1 MLGVWRKPYTYSMLE
16 KARHKTSVI
25 VGTLSQVPN
34 YPKKLKVYLNN
45 ASPYW
50 QAVYW
55 DMGKTHR
62 RSLKTSDKRT
72 AYERAKAFYEQVIV
86 AKYSHPTHLTHYQI
100 KAKEEFV
107 AGPDL
112 SFKQIMSQWL
122 SRKATKW
129 SANHTRQVE
138 LRLVNNIL
146 RYIADKN
153 IQRITRKDL
162 LGLLQ
167 KMEERGAY
175 GLARRVLNDC
185 RQIWQYAIVIG
196 ICKQDITLGLNK
208 ALHDHTVVHFHAV
221 TPKELPVLME
231 DIARYNKPC
240 DLIVKYALQLMALTF
255 VRKNELVL
263 SKWDEFDLDNA
274 IWKIPADRMKM
285 RIDHVVPLSK
295 QVITLLS
302 HIKKTYPSNDY
313 VLHKA
318 NKPLVDHAMI
328 YALYWMGYKHRMTV
342 HGFRAIASTILNE
355 SGFRADVIERQLA
368 HTEANQVR
376 RAYNRAQYMNER
388 TEMMSWWGDY
398 LEKITPFLTP

>member
-1 MLGVWRKPYTYSMLE
+1 MLE
-16 KARHKTSVI
+16 KSRHITAVI
-25 VGTLSQVPN
+25 VGTLSFVPN

-55 DMGKTHR
+55 DRGKTHR
-62 RSLKTSDKRT
+62 RSLKTTDKRT
-72 AYERAKAFYEQVIV
+72 AYEHAKAFYEQVIV
-86 AKYSHPTHLTHYQI
+86 AKYSYPTRLTHYQL

-112 SFKQIMSQWL
+112 RFKQIASQWL

-138 LRLVNNIL
+138 LRLINNIL
-146 RYIADKN
+146 RFIADKN

-231 DIARYNKPC
+231 DIAEYNKPC

-263 SKWDEFDLDNA
+263 AQWDEFDLDNA

-295 QVITLLS
+295 QAITLLS
-302 HIKKTYPSNDY
+302 HVKKTYPSNDY
-313 VLHKA
+313 VFHKA
-318 NKPLVDHAMI
+318 NNPLVDHALI

-355 SGFRADVIERQLA
+355 NSFRADVIERQLA

-388 TEMMSWWGDY
+388 TEMMSWWGDF
-398 LEKITPFLTP
+398 LEKITPFLTS

>member
-1 MLGVWRKPYTYSMLE
+1 MLE
-16 KARHKTSVI
+16 KSRHITAVI
-25 VGTLSQVPN
+25 VGTLSFVPN

-55 DMGKTHR
+55 DRGKTHR
-62 RSLKTSDKRT
+62 RSLKTTDKRT
-72 AYERAKAFYEQVIV
+72 AYEHAKAFYEQVIV
-86 AKYSHPTHLTHYQI
+86 AKYSYPTHLTHYQL

-112 SFKQIMSQWL
+112 RFKQIASQWL

-138 LRLVNNIL
+138 LRLINNIL
-146 RYIADKN
+146 RFIADKN

-231 DIARYNKPC
+231 DIAEYNKPC

-263 SKWDEFDLDNA
+263 AQWDEFDLDNA

-295 QVITLLS
+295 QAITLLS

-313 VLHKA
+313 VFHKA
-318 NKPLVDHAMI
+318 NNPLVDHALI

-355 SGFRADVIERQLA
+355 NSFRADVIERQLA

-388 TEMMSWWGDY
+388 TEMMSWWGDF
-398 LEKITPFLTP
+398 LEKITPFLTS

>member
-1 MLGVWRKPYTYSMLE
+1 MLE
-16 KARHKTSVI
+16 KARHKTAVI
-25 VGTLSQVPN
+25 LGTLSPVPN

-55 DMGKTHR
+55 DNGKTHR
-62 RSLKTSDKRT
+62 RSLKTTDKRT
-72 AYERAKAFYEQVIV
+72 AYEHAKAFYEQVIV

-153 IQRITRKDL
+153 IQRIARKDL

-295 QVITLLS
+295 QAITLLS

-313 VLHKA
+313 VFHKA

-355 SGFRADVIERQLA
+355 NSFRADVIERQLA

-388 TEMMSWWGDY
+388 KEMMSWWGEY

>member
-1 MLGVWRKPYTYSMLE
+1 MLE

-55 DMGKTHR
+55 DKGKTHR
-62 RSLKTSDKRT
+62 RSLKTTDKRT
-72 AYERAKAFYEQVIV
+72 AYECAKAFYEQVIIS
-86 AKYSHPTHLTHYQI
+86 KYSHPSHFAYYQI
-100 KAKEEFV
+100 KTKEEFV

-112 SFKQIMSQWL
+112 TFKKIASQWL

-231 DIARYNKPC
+231 DIAGYNKPC

-295 QVITLLS
+295 QAITLLS

-313 VLHKA
+313 VFHKA

-355 SGFRADVIERQLA
+355 NSFRADVIERQLA

-376 RAYNRAQYMNER
+376 RAYNRAQYMKER

-398 LEKITPFLTP
+398 LENITPFLTP

>member
-1 MLGVWRKPYTYSMLE
+1 MCIRD
-16 KARHKTSVI
+16 R
-25 VGTLSQVPN
+25 LSYVPN

-50 QAVYW
+50 QVVYW
-55 DMGKTHR
+55 DKGKTHR
-62 RSLKTSDKRT
+62 RSLKTTDKRT
-72 AYERAKAFYEQVIV
+72 AYEHAKALYEQVIV
-86 AKYSHPTHLTHYQI
+86 AKYNHPNHLAHYQL
-100 KAKEEFV
+100 KPKEEFIV
-107 AGPDL
+107 GVDL
-112 SFKQIMSQWL
+112 RFKKIASEWL

-153 IQRITRKDL
+153 IQRITHKDL

-231 DIARYNKPC
+231 DIAGYNKPC

-255 VRKNELVL
+255 VRKNELML

-295 QVITLLS
+295 QAITLLS
-302 HIKKTYPSNDY
+302 NIKKTYPSNDY
-313 VLHKA
+313 VFHKA

-355 SGFRADVIERQLA
+355 NSFRADVIERQLA

-398 LEKITPFLTP
+398 LENITPFLTP

>member
-1 MLGVWRKPYTYSMLE
+1 MLE
-16 KARHKTSVI
+16 KPRHITAVI
-25 VGTLSQVPN
+25 LGTLSQVPN

-55 DMGKTHR
+55 DRGKTHR
-62 RSLKTSDKRT
+62 RSLKTKDKRT
-72 AYERAKAFYEQVIV
+72 AYEHAKAFYEQVIV
-86 AKYSHPTHLTHYQI
+86 AKYNHPTHLTHYQI

-112 SFKQIMSQWL
+112 SFKQIASQWL

-231 DIARYNKPC
+231 DIAGYNKPC

-295 QVITLLS
+295 QAITLLS
-302 HIKKTYPSNDY
+302 NIKKTYPSNDY
-313 VLHKA
+313 VFHKA

-355 SGFRADVIERQLA
+355 NSFRADVIERQLA

-398 LEKITPFLTP
+398 LENITPFLTP

>member
-1 MLGVWRKPYTYSMLE
+1 MLDNS
-16 KARHKTSVI
+16 RHKTAVI
-25 VGTLSQVPN
+25 LGTLSQVPN

-55 DMGKTHR
+55 DNGKTHR
-62 RSLKTSDKRT
+62 RSLKTTDKRT
-72 AYERAKAFYEQVIV
+72 AYEHAKAFYEQVIV

-295 QVITLLS
+295 QAITLLS

-313 VLHKA
+313 VFHKT
-318 NKPLVDHAMI
+318 NKPLVDHALI

-355 SGFRADVIERQLA
+355 NSFRADVIERQLA

-388 TEMMSWWGDY
+388 KEMMSWWGEY

>member
-1 MLGVWRKPYTYSMLE
+1 MLE
-16 KARHKTSVI
+16 KSRHITAVI
-25 VGTLSQVPN
+25 VGTLSFVPN

-55 DMGKTHR
+55 DRGKTHR
-62 RSLKTSDKRT
+62 RSLKTTDKRT
-72 AYERAKAFYEQVIV
+72 AYEHAKAFYEQVIV
-86 AKYSHPTHLTHYQI
+86 AKYSYPTHLTHYQL

-112 SFKQIMSQWL
+112 RFKQIASQWL

-231 DIARYNKPC
+231 DIAEYNKPC

-263 SKWDEFDLDNA
+263 AQWDEFDLDNA

-295 QVITLLS
+295 QAITLLS

-313 VLHKA
+313 VFHKA
-318 NKPLVDHAMI
+318 NNPLVDHALI

-355 SGFRADVIERQLA
+355 NSFRADVIERQLA

-388 TEMMSWWGDY
+388 TEMMRWWGSF

>member
-1 MLGVWRKPYTYSMLE
+1 MI
-16 KARHKTSVI
+16 RHDAFDQINIPTRHRTAAI
-25 VGTLSQVPN
+25 PGTVTPVPH

-50 QAVYW
+50 WATYF
-55 DMGKTHR
+55 DMGKTYRH
-62 RSLKTSDKRT
+62 SCKTQNKIEAFKEARVF
-72 AYERAKAFYEQVIV
+72 YERLLIS
-86 AKYSHPTHLTHYQI
+86 KYQHPAHLLNHQI
-100 KAKEEFV
+100 TEENKPIE
-107 AGPDL
+107 AIKIDL
-112 SFKQIMSQWL
+112 RFKKIASQWL

-129 SANHTRQVE
+129 SDNHTRQVE

-295 QVITLLS
+295 QAITLLS

-313 VLHKA
+313 VFHKA

-355 SGFRADVIERQLA
+355 NSFRADVIERQLA
-368 HTEANQVR
+368 HTETNQVR

-398 LEKITPFLTP
+398 LENITPFLTP

>member
-1 MLGVWRKPYTYSMLE
+1 MLE
-16 KARHKTSVI
+16 KSRHITAVI
-25 VGTLSQVPN
+25 VGTLSFVPN

-55 DMGKTHR
+55 DRGKTHR
-62 RSLKTSDKRT
+62 RSLKTTDKRT
-72 AYERAKAFYEQVIV
+72 AYEHAKAFYEQVIV
-86 AKYSHPTHLTHYQI
+86 AKYSYPTHLTHYQL

-112 SFKQIMSQWL
+112 RFKQIASQWL

-146 RYIADKN
+146 RYIAEKN

-231 DIARYNKPC
+231 DIAEYNKPC

-263 SKWDEFDLDNA
+263 AQWDEFDLDNA

-295 QVITLLS
+295 QAITLLS

-313 VLHKA
+313 VFHKA
-318 NKPLVDHAMI
+318 NNPLVDHALI

-355 SGFRADVIERQLA
+355 NSFRADVIERQLA

-388 TEMMSWWGDY
+388 TEMMSWWGDF
-398 LEKITPFLTP
+398 LEKITPFLTS